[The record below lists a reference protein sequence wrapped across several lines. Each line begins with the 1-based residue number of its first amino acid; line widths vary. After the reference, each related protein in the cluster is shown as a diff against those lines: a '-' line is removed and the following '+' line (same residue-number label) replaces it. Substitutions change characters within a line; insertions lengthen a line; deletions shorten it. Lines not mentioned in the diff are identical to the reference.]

1 MWEYLGL
8 LSPAVRYIYW
18 KLCLNTRPASAVP
31 AVHQLKRPDPDLN
44 DGLVISPGAQLR
56 GTIPWRWI
64 PLTKNYANWTKDI
77 ELPQRASYFF
87 SFSFFFFPLV
97 LLKTHFYK
105 NREKETVPTLV
116 FLLYK
121 KILIYTRWSH
131 QRHQFITHS
140 LLHTHTKK
148 GTGIMTTTKNN
159 YLFFLLVLS
168 SQSTIRSGWSCK

>member
-87 SFSFFFFPLV
+87 SFSFFFPLGFV
-97 LLKTHFYK
+97 EDPLLQKPWEGNCAYTCISALQE
-105 NREKETVPTLV
+105 NIN
-116 FLLYK
+116 LYK
-121 KILIYTRWSH
+121 VKPSKTSIHNAQPTSH
-131 QRHQFITHS
+131 TYKKRHRNHDHNQ
-140 LLHTHTKK
+140 K
-148 GTGIMTTTKNN
+148 
-159 YLFFLLVLS
+159 
-168 SQSTIRSGWSCK
+168 